1 MQQSISG
8 QRRRSVL
15 KREGG
20 GGGGDGLIFHSAIRI
35 DPSDVPKCPLILC
48 CSLAQANFFA
58 IFTVSGV
65 SVIDLWQCISR
76 QLFRQ
81 SCFMVASSWVV
92 WEQKMCALKSPMS
105 KVLSNSSL
113 SGFFGNQKVW
123 GGALPT
129 FCPCPLPPPL
139 LRRLCLWQINVKRR
153 LIWLFFFYIKFCW
166 RPATCFVARMLN
178 VMFLYSR
185 TIYILALLQ
194 TCLTYVFCCG
204 TLLIYIGNHKI

>member
-1 MQQSISG
+1 
-8 QRRRSVL
+8 
-15 KREGG
+15 
-20 GGGGDGLIFHSAIRI
+20 
-35 DPSDVPKCPLILC
+35 
-48 CSLAQANFFA
+48 
-58 IFTVSGV
+58 
-65 SVIDLWQCISR
+65 
-76 QLFRQ
+76 
-81 SCFMVASSWVV
+81 
-92 WEQKMCALKSPMS
+92 MCALKSPMS

-129 FCPCPLPPPL
+129 FCSCPLPPPPATPPMFVADKCEETFDL
-139 LRRLCLWQINVKRR
+139 VV
-153 LIWLFFFYIKFCW
+153 FFYIKFCW

-204 TLLIYIGNHKI
+204 TLLIYIGNHKIKSNFGYITTGKFFKDYFVVFDIYLRVPIYPKLLEKNQVITC

>member
-1 MQQSISG
+1 
-8 QRRRSVL
+8 
-15 KREGG
+15 
-20 GGGGDGLIFHSAIRI
+20 
-35 DPSDVPKCPLILC
+35 
-48 CSLAQANFFA
+48 
-58 IFTVSGV
+58 
-65 SVIDLWQCISR
+65 
-76 QLFRQ
+76 
-81 SCFMVASSWVV
+81 
-92 WEQKMCALKSPMS
+92 MCALKSPMS

-129 FCPCPLPPPL
+129 FCPCPLPPPPL

-204 TLLIYIGNHKI
+204 TLLIYIGNHKIQSNFGYITTGKFFKDYFVVFDIYLRVLIYPKLLEKNQVITC

>member
-15 KREGG
+15 KREGGG

-129 FCPCPLPPPL
+129 FCPCPLPPPP
-139 LRRLCLWQINVKRR
+139 C
-153 LIWLFFFYIKFCW
+153 Y
-166 RPATCFVARMLN
+166 AA
-178 VMFLYSR
+178 
-185 TIYILALLQ
+185 
-194 TCLTYVFCCG
+194 YVCG
-204 TLLIYIGNHKI
+204 R

>member
-15 KREGG
+15 KR
-20 GGGGDGLIFHSAIRI
+20 D
-35 DPSDVPKCPLILC
+35 
-48 CSLAQANFFA
+48 FA
-58 IFTVSGV
+58 IFTVSSV

-76 QLFRQ
+76 QLFRP
-81 SCFMVASSWVV
+81 SCFMVLLSQFLSRLRAENVR
-92 WEQKMCALKSPMS
+92 S
-105 KVLSNSSL
+105 KVAYVKGIVKFIFKRVFWEPKGVGRSSPNFL
-113 SGFFGNQKVW
+113 
-123 GGALPT
+123 
-129 FCPCPLPPPL
+129 PLPPSPL

>member
-1 MQQSISG
+1 
-8 QRRRSVL
+8 
-15 KREGG
+15 
-20 GGGGDGLIFHSAIRI
+20 
-35 DPSDVPKCPLILC
+35 
-48 CSLAQANFFA
+48 
-58 IFTVSGV
+58 
-65 SVIDLWQCISR
+65 
-76 QLFRQ
+76 
-81 SCFMVASSWVV
+81 
-92 WEQKMCALKSPMS
+92 MCALKSPMS

-129 FCPCPLPPPL
+129 FCPCQPPPPPPL

-194 TCLTYVFCCG
+194 TCLTYVFCSG
-204 TLLIYIGNHKI
+204 TLLIYIGNHKIQSNFGYITTGKFFKDYFVVFDIYLRVLIYPKLLEKNQVITC